1 MMTSRRILK
10 SVNCTPLEH
19 VLYDNIYVNV
29 LNKQSWYK
37 AATCSCSTV
46 GAAAIE
52 NESTP
57 PSALNACWESILS
70 KKKYIYI
77 DPEWTVNN
85 IFPIIYRIAKVRVFF
100 FLDASLN
107 RVPFWAIRAPPTF
120 CSLLCPCQVCKNTCV
135 SCVLYSTCND
145 AFHKAKYGNT
155 VRKNK

>member
-19 VLYDNIYVNV
+19 VLYDTIYVNV

-70 KKKYIYI
+70 KKNILTQNELLTIY
-77 DPEWTVNN
+77 
-85 IFPIIYRIAKVRVFF
+85 FPSFIALQKCVFF
-100 FLDASLN
+100 FFWTRHLIGCHFEQSVHHLHFVASFA
-107 RVPFWAIRAPPTF
+107 RVKCAKIPAYLVFYTARVMTRFIKPNMVI
-120 CSLLCPCQVCKNTCV
+120 PCVKI
-135 SCVLYSTCND
+135 
-145 AFHKAKYGNT
+145 
-155 VRKNK
+155 NK

>member
-19 VLYDNIYVNV
+19 VLYDTIDVNV

-37 AATCSCSTV
+37 AATCSCSCSTV

-70 KKKYIYI
+70 KKNILTQNELLTIY
-77 DPEWTVNN
+77 
-85 IFPIIYRIAKVRVFF
+85 FPSFIALQKCVVF

>member
-19 VLYDNIYVNV
+19 VLYDTIDVNV

-77 DPEWTVNN
+77 DPE
-85 IFPIIYRIAKVRVFF
+85 
-100 FLDASLN
+100 
-107 RVPFWAIRAPPTF
+107 
-120 CSLLCPCQVCKNTCV
+120 
-135 SCVLYSTCND
+135 
-145 AFHKAKYGNT
+145 
-155 VRKNK
+155 